1 MIVDLFLENAFKN
14 LNKYAILSKKLNK
27 TYKEFLEDI
36 QKVLNFLENNNIK
49 KKSKTLMLINM
60 SYQMYVGMFASIL
73 YGLEVVVIDN
83 FKDIKRV
90 NQQLIDVNVTNVF
103 VSNKTTIIKN
113 IFKPLRKI
121 NKTNIDKIIKE
132 KSSKITF
139 NQNINIDLN
148 QNILITYTSGGTS
161 NPKAVYRTLN
171 DLTKQMN
178 MTLDIVNEVKKD
190 DVVLATLP
198 IYSLLCLVNGLTVYL
213 PTKKENLD
221 LIINNIKPT
230 IMFSSISKLLQIKE
244 KTKSIKSLYFGGS
257 ILYNTEAKQIKEM
270 FENAKIIYIYGAT
283 EASIVSTTSLDEYI
297 ENLNQNKLCLGNINN
312 KMEVEIID
320 SEIVISSKILTNN
333 YVNNEKQNK
342 HYTKDL
348 GYIENNKIYIIGRKI
363 KENIISDY
371 VLEMIAKKEFCD
383 IFNIAILKINSEYNI
398 FIEEKDIE
406 KRYKIINI
414 LENHING
421 GYIKIVKKLP
431 LDYRHQS
438 KIDYKK
444 LLKEVI

>member
-283 EASIVSTTSLDEYI
+283 INCINYI
-297 ENLNQNKLCLGNINN
+297 
-312 KMEVEIID
+312 
-320 SEIVISSKILTNN
+320 T
-333 YVNNEKQNK
+333 
-342 HYTKDL
+342 
-348 GYIENNKIYIIGRKI
+348 
-363 KENIISDY
+363 
-371 VLEMIAKKEFCD
+371 
-383 IFNIAILKINSEYNI
+383 
-398 FIEEKDIE
+398 
-406 KRYKIINI
+406 
-414 LENHING
+414 
-421 GYIKIVKKLP
+421 
-431 LDYRHQS
+431 
-438 KIDYKK
+438 
-444 LLKEVI
+444 

>member
-36 QKVLNFLENNNIK
+36 LKVLNFLENNNIK